1 MKILTRDDLI
11 LLLSIHKNNTFS
23 FDDLERIL
31 YYYGDDWSI
40 EGNKWIKTKENEKMA
55 ALRKRIRDENDIL
68 G

>member
-31 YYYGDDWSI
+31 YYYGDDWFI
-40 EGNKWIKTKENEKMA
+40 EGDKCIKTKENEKMA

>member
-11 LLLSIHKNNTFS
+11 LLINNHKNDTFS
-23 FDDLERIL
+23 FDDLARIL
-31 YYYGDDWSI
+31 YYYGDDWFI

>member
-11 LLLSIHKNNTFS
+11 LLLSIHKNSTFS

-31 YYYGDDWSI
+31 YYYGDDWFI
-40 EGNKWIKTKENEKMA
+40 EGYKWIKTKENEKMA
-55 ALRKRIRDENDIL
+55 ALRKRIHDEDDIL

>member
-11 LLLSIHKNNTFS
+11 LLLSIHKNSTFS

-31 YYYGDDWSI
+31 YYYGDDWFI
-40 EGNKWIKTKENEKMA
+40 EGDKWIKTKEKEKMA
-55 ALRKRIRDENDIL
+55 ALRKRIHDEDDIL

>member
-31 YYYGDDWSI
+31 YYYGDDWLI
-40 EGNKWIKTKENEKMA
+40 EGDKWIKTKENEKMA
-55 ALRKRIRDENDIL
+55 ALRKRIHDEYDIL

>member
-31 YYYGDDWSI
+31 YYYGDDWFI
-40 EGNKWIKTKENEKMA
+40 EGNKWIKTKESEKMA